1 MQPSSLTRTLVVN
14 ELKEELRRDTTEVVR
29 LNIEVDRT
37 LVEER
42 PGMLYVIDMKELE
55 CYVCR
60 KLLQITEILN
70 LLYTG

>member
-42 PGMLYVIDMKELE
+42 PGMYVIDVRELD
-55 CYVCR
+55 CYVCC
-60 KLLQITEILN
+60 KLLQIHW
-70 LLYTG
+70 